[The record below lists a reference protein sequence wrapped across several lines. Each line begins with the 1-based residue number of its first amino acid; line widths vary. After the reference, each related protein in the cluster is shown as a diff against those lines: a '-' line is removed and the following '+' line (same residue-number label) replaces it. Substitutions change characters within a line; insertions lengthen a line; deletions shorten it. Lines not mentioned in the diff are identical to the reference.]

1 MRRSELPAAVAP
13 LMSKCPWGSW
23 KWQWGVKEMPSSFPC
38 SPVIPECS
46 WKKTQI
52 EKNNILI
59 YLLCS
64 LQYIDTNQVT
74 ANTVKDC
81 LLYHPL
87 QYEKEVPASR
97 GLLETYFITI
107 RYLRKEVTYGNKYT
121 REEQLE
127 LFKNNIREHLY
138 FIYNVAKIQQTE
150 NDFFRI
156 WEKIITREGVINIPQ
171 GVVTTWKLSLQPCL
185 PPLKT
190 E

>member
-38 SPVIPECS
+38 KPVIPECS

-52 EKNNILI
+52 EKNNIFI

-97 GLLETYFITI
+97 GLFETYFITI

-138 FIYNVAKIQQTE
+138 FIYNVGKIQQTE

-156 WEKIITREGVINIPQ
+156 WEKIITKEGVINIPQ